1 MSQILVDIQAKT
13 ICVDDYI
20 LFHAATDFIIQN
32 ATARNFILTIST
44 HQGIILFRV
53 GNFVDDGVNLTARVN
68 LISDGLVDAFRHV
81 PHNGCRKFLLNIHDR
96 NASFVIQFSDEL
108 IIWNDI
114 THTSDM
120 NEYALKTEIP
130 DVSSFI
136 TVDSLT
142 PYVKKTDLPD
152 FRTYALKS
160 ELFSRKYNDLN
171 GKPDLSVYALKTDV
185 LDVSEF
191 ITSDDL
197 PDFGTFALKTELPNL
212 GDYALKSE
220 LFSKKY
226 SDLTGTPDLNL
237 YALKTE
243 IPDGV
248 DLSGYLTITA
258 AAETYAGKS
267 HTHSEYAL
275 KTEIPD
281 VSGFVTSDD
290 LPDFGTFA
298 LKTELPNLGDYA
310 LKSELFSKKYSD
322 LTGTPDLNLYALKTE
337 IPDGVDLSGYL
348 TITAA
353 AETYAGKSH
362 THSEYALKTEIPDVS
377 GFVTS
382 DDLPDFGI
390 YALKSELPN
399 LENYALKSELFSK
412 KYSDLTGA
420 PDLNLYALKTEI
432 PDVSELQGADGTTF
446 TPSLDAEGN
455 LSWTNDGGLE
465 NPTPVNIKGNKGDT
479 GDTGA
484 AVVSFAVFTAVTDET
499 TFAGTAQ
506 LINADGTAGETVD
519 VVYDFNAPATGE

>member
-81 PHNGCRKFLLNIHDR
+81 PHNGWRKFLLNIHDR
-96 NASFVIQFSDEL
+96 NASFAIQFSDEL

-130 DVSSFI
+130 DVSGFI
-136 TVDSLT
+136 TIDSLT

-185 LDVSEF
+185 PDVSGF
-191 ITSDDL
+191 VTSDDL
-197 PDFGTFALKTELPNL
+197 PDFGIYALKSELPNL
-212 GDYALKSE
+212 ENYALKTE

-226 SDLTGTPDLNL
+226 SDLTGAPDLNL

-267 HTHSEYAL
+267 HTHSE
-275 KTEIPD
+275 
-281 VSGFVTSDD
+281 
-290 LPDFGTFA
+290 
-298 LKTELPNLGDYA
+298 
-310 LKSELFSKKYSD
+310 
-322 LTGTPDLNLYALKTE
+322 
-337 IPDGVDLSGYL
+337 
-348 TITAA
+348 
-353 AETYAGKSH
+353 
-362 THSEYALKTEIPDVS
+362 
-377 GFVTS
+377 
-382 DDLPDFGI
+382 
-390 YALKSELPN
+390 
-399 LENYALKSELFSK
+399 
-412 KYSDLTGA
+412 
-420 PDLNLYALKTEI
+420 YALKTEI

-479 GDTGA
+479 GETGA
-484 AVVSFAVFTAVTDET
+484 AAVSFAVFTAVTDET
-499 TFAGTAQ
+499 AFAGTAQ

-519 VVYDFNAPATGE
+519 VVFDFAVLATGE

>member
-96 NASFVIQFSDEL
+96 NASFAIQFSDEL

-130 DVSSFI
+130 DVSGFI
-136 TVDSLT
+136 TIDSLT

-185 LDVSEF
+185 PDVSGF
-191 ITSDDL
+191 VTSDDL
-197 PDFGTFALKTELPNL
+197 PDFGIYALKSELPNL
-212 GDYALKSE
+212 ENYALKTE

-226 SDLTGTPDLNL
+226 SDLTGAPDLNL

-267 HTHSEYAL
+267 HTHSE
-275 KTEIPD
+275 
-281 VSGFVTSDD
+281 
-290 LPDFGTFA
+290 
-298 LKTELPNLGDYA
+298 
-310 LKSELFSKKYSD
+310 
-322 LTGTPDLNLYALKTE
+322 
-337 IPDGVDLSGYL
+337 
-348 TITAA
+348 
-353 AETYAGKSH
+353 
-362 THSEYALKTEIPDVS
+362 
-377 GFVTS
+377 
-382 DDLPDFGI
+382 
-390 YALKSELPN
+390 
-399 LENYALKSELFSK
+399 
-412 KYSDLTGA
+412 
-420 PDLNLYALKTEI
+420 YALKTEI

-479 GDTGA
+479 GETGA
-484 AVVSFAVFTAVTDET
+484 AAVSFAVFTAVTDET
-499 TFAGTAQ
+499 AFAGTAQ

-519 VVYDFNAPATGE
+519 VVFDFAVLATGE

>member
-96 NASFVIQFSDEL
+96 NASFAIQFSDEL

-130 DVSSFI
+130 DVSEFI
-136 TVDSLT
+136 TIDSLT

-185 LDVSEF
+185 PDVSGF
-191 ITSDDL
+191 VKANDL

-212 GDYALKSE
+212 GNYALKSE

-226 SDLTGTPDLNL
+226 SDLTGAPDLNL

-281 VSGFVTSDD
+281 
-290 LPDFGTFA
+290 
-298 LKTELPNLGDYA
+298 
-310 LKSELFSKKYSD
+310 
-322 LTGTPDLNLYALKTE
+322 
-337 IPDGVDLSGYL
+337 GVDLSGYL

-362 THSEYALKTEIPDVS
+362 THSE
-377 GFVTS
+377 
-382 DDLPDFGI
+382 
-390 YALKSELPN
+390 
-399 LENYALKSELFSK
+399 
-412 KYSDLTGA
+412 
-420 PDLNLYALKTEI
+420 YALKTEI

-479 GDTGA
+479 GETGA
-484 AVVSFAVFTAVTDET
+484 AAVSFAVFTAVTDET
-499 TFAGTAQ
+499 AFAGTAQ

-519 VVYDFNAPATGE
+519 VVFDFAVLATGE

>member
-96 NASFVIQFSDEL
+96 NASFAIQFSDEL

-130 DVSSFI
+130 DVSGFI
-136 TVDSLT
+136 TIDSLT

-185 LDVSEF
+185 PDVSEF
-191 ITSDDL
+191 VKANNL
-197 PDFGTFALKTELPNL
+197 PDFGTFALKTELPDL
-212 GDYALKSE
+212 GNYALKSE

-226 SDLTGTPDLNL
+226 SDLTG
-237 YALKTE
+237 A
-243 IPDGV
+243 
-248 DLSGYLTITA
+248 
-258 AAETYAGKS
+258 
-267 HTHSEYAL
+267 
-275 KTEIPD
+275 
-281 VSGFVTSDD
+281 
-290 LPDFGTFA
+290 
-298 LKTELPNLGDYA
+298 
-310 LKSELFSKKYSD
+310 
-322 LTGTPDLNLYALKTE
+322 PDLNLYALKTE

-399 LENYALKSELFSK
+399 LENYALKTELFSK

-432 PDVSELQGADGTTF
+432 PDVSELQGAVGTTF

-465 NPTPVNIKGNKGDT
+465 NPTPVNIKGDT
-479 GDTGA
+479 GSSGA
-484 AVVSFAVFTAVTDET
+484 AAVSFAVFTAVTDET
-499 TFAGTAQ
+499 AFAGTAQ

-519 VVYDFNAPATGE
+519 VVYDFNVPTTGE

>member
-185 LDVSEF
+185 PDVSEF
-191 ITSDDL
+191 I
-197 PDFGTFALKTELPNL
+197 
-212 GDYALKSE
+212 
-220 LFSKKY
+220 
-226 SDLTGTPDLNL
+226 
-237 YALKTE
+237 
-243 IPDGV
+243 
-248 DLSGYLTITA
+248 
-258 AAETYAGKS
+258 
-267 HTHSEYAL
+267 
-275 KTEIPD
+275 
-281 VSGFVTSDD
+281 TSDD

>member
-171 GKPDLSVYALKTDV
+171 SKPDLSVYALKTDV
-185 LDVSEF
+185 PDVSEF
-191 ITSDDL
+191 I
-197 PDFGTFALKTELPNL
+197 
-212 GDYALKSE
+212 
-220 LFSKKY
+220 
-226 SDLTGTPDLNL
+226 
-237 YALKTE
+237 
-243 IPDGV
+243 
-248 DLSGYLTITA
+248 
-258 AAETYAGKS
+258 
-267 HTHSEYAL
+267 
-275 KTEIPD
+275 
-281 VSGFVTSDD
+281 TSDD

>member
-96 NASFVIQFSDEL
+96 NASFAIQFSDEL

-130 DVSSFI
+130 DVSEFI
-136 TVDSLT
+136 TIDSLT

-185 LDVSEF
+185 
-191 ITSDDL
+191 
-197 PDFGTFALKTELPNL
+197 
-212 GDYALKSE
+212 
-220 LFSKKY
+220 
-226 SDLTGTPDLNL
+226 
-237 YALKTE
+237 
-243 IPDGV
+243 
-248 DLSGYLTITA
+248 
-258 AAETYAGKS
+258 
-267 HTHSEYAL
+267 
-275 KTEIPD
+275 
-281 VSGFVTSDD
+281 
-290 LPDFGTFA
+290 
-298 LKTELPNLGDYA
+298 
-310 LKSELFSKKYSD
+310 
-322 LTGTPDLNLYALKTE
+322 
-337 IPDGVDLSGYL
+337 
-348 TITAA
+348 
-353 AETYAGKSH
+353 
-362 THSEYALKTEIPDVS
+362 PDVS

-399 LENYALKSELFSK
+399 LENYALKTELFSK

-465 NPTPVNIKGNKGDT
+465 NPTPVNIKGNKGDK

-484 AVVSFAVFTAVTDET
+484 AAVSFAVFTAVTDET
-499 TFAGTAQ
+499 AFAGTAQ

-519 VVYDFNAPATGE
+519 VVFDFAVLATGE